1 MLEQEYDA
9 IQFDTAAGAAGTTAD
24 KDQYYE

>member
-1 MLEQEYDA
+1 MYMLEQEYDA

-24 KDQYYE
+24 KD